1 MSRNLSENV
10 ERKLYAESMGRCMNP
25 NCKEELFKIKGDIIE
40 RAHIIP
46 YAKTADNSF
55 DNLVILCPNCHTN
68 YDKNAAF
75 SEEELLSWKKMRQ
88 QELDQFFNKKFN
100 DFESLKE
107 EVIPLLIEN
116 KKIFETYY
124 LGEEKELWNILEN
137 KVLANNAQLRYLFE
151 QNLELFQRHTEK
163 SYSNLEYIKTFILH
177 TEEFEKTRFNEEKTR
192 KILFPQEINS
202 MFGISPIEDSFLQS
216 TESLEDL
223 ITKLNSKGKSP
234 KIFLGINKPYIQF
247 MENNKSTKVY
257 LTDTPR
263 IRQLYFNY
271 KCFKQMH
278 VRLESLN
285 WALKYLNKN
294 DIKYCF
300 IDDNNLKEI
309 TVNGKKIIFVYEYCL
324 SKLDLVKLVP
334 EENSFIVNLHNWNG
348 ESCISK
354 EALDFAHTINVTL
367 ITTEGFCEYIRNL

>member
-116 KKIFETYY
+116 KKIFET
-124 LGEEKELWNILEN
+124 
-137 KVLANNAQLRYLFE
+137 
-151 QNLELFQRHTEK
+151 
-163 SYSNLEYIKTFILH
+163 S
-177 TEEFEKTRFNEEKTR
+177 
-192 KILFPQEINS
+192 
-202 MFGISPIEDSFLQS
+202 
-216 TESLEDL
+216 
-223 ITKLNSKGKSP
+223 
-234 KIFLGINKPYIQF
+234 
-247 MENNKSTKVY
+247 
-257 LTDTPR
+257 
-263 IRQLYFNY
+263 
-271 KCFKQMH
+271 
-278 VRLESLN
+278 
-285 WALKYLNKN
+285 
-294 DIKYCF
+294 
-300 IDDNNLKEI
+300 
-309 TVNGKKIIFVYEYCL
+309 
-324 SKLDLVKLVP
+324 
-334 EENSFIVNLHNWNG
+334 
-348 ESCISK
+348 
-354 EALDFAHTINVTL
+354 
-367 ITTEGFCEYIRNL
+367 